1 LRLSLLGH
9 IAGLLLC
16 SRGREPAEVG
26 SWWGFGKWIAGWRLR
41 LLSIC
46 RILTFLGAC
55 GWAVAAPGAQPA
67 PRDVLG
73 HADTSKFWIAQVARA
88 KDQDE
93 VGEQTTI
100 WYRGR
105 FDSWAPM
112 PAVGGRVVSMA
123 SGGGELLLVMADGQ
137 WMIADGDELRP
148 GPAAPGGEKMLAVAN
163 ERDDVWAIVLTDEST
178 TQPTTAATNPTTR
191 PAGQRLV
198 AFRFEAGKW
207 VDPQDLPPGIS
218 EEPVELSMT
227 VVDHLPWIG
236 WRGRDGSL
244 RIIRLGENH
253 SWVTVLSRAGQGPAD
268 FKLLTIQGQA
278 ALWRDKSQN
287 SAPIAG
293 VLSLGNDFSKTLA
306 LSAPGPLAMSSGSHV
321 LSNSH
326 TVAFAFERVRW
337 LGIVDDQPIDQAYDL
352 EGHTAGA
359 TELLRGPQSEPIPLG
374 PCVATAGA
382 VVLIAA
388 GSALRQRK
396 SQPAVFAAKGPR
408 TSPGEIKLRLAPL
421 GVRFAAGLVD
431 LLPCLAAVGLL
442 HHPGAEGLVPLVDP
456 ESIRRIAALAV
467 LTYLLH
473 TTVAEAICGQ
483 SIGKMFFGI
492 RVVGPEGEPPSL
504 RSIILRNILRVLDL
518 AVAPLL
524 LVLLTPLRQRIGDLA
539 AGTVVIATDVE
550 EDRKEV

>member
-1 LRLSLLGH
+1 
-9 IAGLLLC
+9 
-16 SRGREPAEVG
+16 
-26 SWWGFGKWIAGWRLR
+26 
-41 LLSIC
+41 
-46 RILTFLGAC
+46 LTFLWVF
-55 GWAVAAPGAQPA
+55 GWALTASAAPPA

-73 HADTSKFWIAQVARA
+73 HADGSRFWIAQVERA

-112 PAVGGRVVSMA
+112 PPVGGRVVSMA

-148 GPAAPGGEKMLAVAN
+148 GPAAPGGEKMLSVAN
-163 ERDDVWAIVLTDEST
+163 DRDDVWAIVLSDEST
-178 TQPTTAATNPTTR
+178 TQATTAASNSATR

-207 VDPQDLPPGIS
+207 VDPQNLPPGVS
-218 EEPVELSMT
+218 EEPIDLSMT
-227 VVDHLPWIG
+227 VVDHLPWIC

-244 RIIRLGENH
+244 RIVRLGENH
-253 SWVTVLSRAGQGPAD
+253 SWLKAPTPAGPGPAD

-278 ALWRDKSQN
+278 ALWRDTAQN
-287 SAPIAG
+287 SAGIAG
-293 VLSLGNDFSKTLA
+293 ILSLGNDFSKTIT
-306 LSAPGPLAMSSGSHV
+306 LSAPASVAATTSGAHV
-321 LSNSH
+321 VSNSH

-359 TELLRGPQSEPIPLG
+359 MEVVRGPQSEPIPLG
-374 PCVATAGA
+374 PCVATAA
-382 VVLIAA
+382 AAVLIAA
-388 GSALRQRK
+388 GSAMRQRK
-396 SQPAVFAAKGPR
+396 SQPAVLTAKGPR

-421 GVRFAAGLVD
+421 GVRFSAGLVD

-456 ESIRRIAALAV
+456 ESVKRIAALAV
-467 LTYLLH
+467 LTYLMH

-492 RVVGPEGEPPSL
+492 RVVGPEGEAPSL

-518 AVAPLL
+518 AIIP
-524 LVLLTPLRQRIGDLA
+524 LVLVFLTPLRQRIGDLA
-539 AGTVVIATDVE
+539 AGTVVIAPDVE
-550 EDRKEV
+550 EDRPEA